1 MLVQPPDV
9 KTRDRSDAAG
19 SHLIPRFAG
28 RAGFTPPRTNGGL
41 KPALRRNRTMSVLV
55 DENTKL
61 ICQGPT
67 GSRGTCQSEQAIACG
82 TDMVGGAARGQARAR
97 KIVSD
102 ENG

>member
-1 MLVQPPDV
+1 
-9 KTRDRSDAAG
+9 
-19 SHLIPRFAG
+19 
-28 RAGFTPPRTNGGL
+28 
-41 KPALRRNRTMSVLV
+41 MSVLV